1 MPVTRAQANGT
12 EPLIKVKTKIRK
24 KKTEV
29 RLRLSESEPE
39 SVSEP
44 IVSLLSEA
52 VSISEP
58 IVSERVFEPLSPCD
72 PTLLPPCTSEP
83 IVFESGTRFKSKNPI
98 ANLSKMIIKG
108 HTPPDWKIINHV
120 INKYKL
126 DKYMFMKDEAFKQ
139 NNKVNCQICDKNDH
153 EMRAKYTDMCSC
165 GFAFC
170 MRRHR
175 AYICCGGTDDPKKQK
190 VKLYVKGKCSH
201 SQLVTGRAKKDRRT
215 KDRGI
220 SPFVKTIIQRMI
232 KENIDLTPKMC
243 HLMLNKREEVSTEFM
258 PFLHQVYFL
267 LFFIVSLID

>member
-1 MPVTRAQANGT
+1 MPITRAQANGT
-12 EPLIKVKTKIRK
+12 EPMIKIKTKIRK
-24 KKTEV
+24 KKPEIHLHLSDSELECV
-29 RLRLSESEPE
+29 SEPLLSEC
-39 SVSEP
+39 VSEP
-44 IVSLLSEA
+44 ILPLLSEPLLCE
-52 VSISEP
+52 S
-58 IVSERVFEPLSPCD
+58 VFEPI
-72 PTLLPPCTSEP
+72 TSR
-83 IVFESGTRFKSKNPI
+83 VKSKKPI

-120 INKYKL
+120 KNKYKL

-201 SQLVTGRAKKDRRT
+201 SQFVTGRAKKDRRT

-243 HLMLNKREEVSTEFM
+243 HLMLIKGEVNTEFM
-258 PFLHQVYFL
+258 PYLHQVYYL
-267 LFFIVSLID
+267 LFFVVFVVALID

>member
-1 MPVTRAQANGT
+1 
-12 EPLIKVKTKIRK
+12 
-24 KKTEV
+24 
-29 RLRLSESEPE
+29 
-39 SVSEP
+39 
-44 IVSLLSEA
+44 
-52 VSISEP
+52 
-58 IVSERVFEPLSPCD
+58 
-72 PTLLPPCTSEP
+72 
-83 IVFESGTRFKSKNPI
+83 
-98 ANLSKMIIKG
+98 
-108 HTPPDWKIINHV
+108 
-120 INKYKL
+120 
-126 DKYMFMKDEAFKQ
+126 MKDEAFKQ

-201 SQLVTGRAKKDRRT
+201 SQFVTGRAKKDRRT

-243 HLMLNKREEVSTEFM
+243 HLMLIKGEEVNTEFM
-258 PFLHQVYFL
+258 LYLHQVYYL
-267 LFFIVSLID
+267 LFFVVFVVALID

>member
-44 IVSLLSEA
+44 IVSLLPQPVSEPIVSLLSET

-139 NNKVNCQICDKNDH
+139 NNN
-153 EMRAKYTDMCSC
+153 
-165 GFAFC
+165 
-170 MRRHR
+170 
-175 AYICCGGTDDPKKQK
+175 
-190 VKLYVKGKCSH
+190 
-201 SQLVTGRAKKDRRT
+201 
-215 KDRGI
+215 
-220 SPFVKTIIQRMI
+220 
-232 KENIDLTPKMC
+232 
-243 HLMLNKREEVSTEFM
+243 
-258 PFLHQVYFL
+258 YFL
-267 LFFIVSLID
+267 GLRYALY